1 MKILRAPVFA
11 AGRERRID
19 TEIGSLRRSSAS
31 RRPPEGLDIRHRD
44 FNVQTPQFAEHFG
57 PFIGQLPDAGGN

>member
-1 MKILRAPVFA
+1 LKILRAPVFA
-11 AGRERRID
+11 AGRERKID

-44 FNVQTPQFAEHFG
+44 FNVISPVFAENCG
-57 PFIGQLPDAGGN
+57 RFIGQLPDAGGK